1 MCFPW
6 KGTVRHNSGGPIAP
20 QLGQFSQKSIGRVA
34 ECHVFRLF
42 LRDLLGKTVLAA
54 EPRSLATG
62 GAMGERMPA

>member
-20 QLGQFSQKSIGRVA
+20 QLGQFHKKVSGEWRNA
-34 ECHVFRLF
+34 MFFGLF

>member
-20 QLGQFSQKSIGRVA
+20 QLGQFHKKVSGDWRNA
-34 ECHVFRLF
+34 MFFGPLPWE
-42 LRDLLGKTVLAA
+42 TVLAA